1 MKARK
6 KNGAREME
14 LRAAQEDFFTV
25 AIGSE
30 ERHLRQLMIHPGVMG
45 DSKRTQTQRRGY
57 LPAAVPSGR
66 AFLKSPVKV
75 SRFLP
80 GRVEYDSFVEA
91 KLAKRSQRQSVSR
104 SQTIVSPGAG
114 AGTGGPASRRSPQTT
129 PCFPL
134 GSLCMPQ
141 KL

>member
-75 SRFLP
+75 SRFRGESNTTASSRPNLLS
-80 GRVEYDSFVEA
+80 D
-91 KLAKRSQRQSVSR
+91 RSGSR
-104 SQTIVSPGAG
+104 
-114 AGTGGPASRRSPQTT
+114 
-129 PCFPL
+129 
-134 GSLCMPQ
+134 
-141 KL
+141 